1 MPQQK
6 RPNMGHAPA
15 MTRLPCSS
23 AKAARRPAAWAGR
36 WRPSGRLGL
45 AARPDQRVRAVL
57 FLDQPGIDRC
67 WERRIVEGH
76 GQDRKSTRLN
86 SSHSQISYA
95 VFCLKKKKE
104 ESQRV
109 FEND

>member
-76 GQDRKSTRLN
+76 GHVGPFGLADFLPRRADVEADRKS
-86 SSHSQISYA
+86 
-95 VFCLKKKKE
+95 V
-104 ESQRV
+104 V
-109 FEND
+109 